1 MLGKW
6 CFHLSISLRYAFC
19 FKKILHRNID
29 FASNLI
35 FWVGI
40 GWGIGHAIWLG
51 RPKISQKLTNNSK
64 CLSYYWFPKCS
75 VYSCEGFQTLHYGLS
90 PIEKG
95 KLRILQNEY
104 LDPHFQLSILKYLG
118 ETVWSVS
125 LSFIYLVRD
134 EWRFDNFILKAAFE
148 FN

>member
-1 MLGKW
+1 M
-6 CFHLSISLRYAFC
+6 
-19 FKKILHRNID
+19 KI
-29 FASNLI
+29 
-35 FWVGI
+35 
-40 GWGIGHAIWLG
+40 WGSPRWTWGEMMMA
-51 RPKISQKLTNNSK
+51 PEA
-64 CLSYYWFPKCS
+64 P
-75 VYSCEGFQTLHYGLS
+75 VHYGLS

-134 EWRFDNFILKAAFE
+134 E
-148 FN
+148 